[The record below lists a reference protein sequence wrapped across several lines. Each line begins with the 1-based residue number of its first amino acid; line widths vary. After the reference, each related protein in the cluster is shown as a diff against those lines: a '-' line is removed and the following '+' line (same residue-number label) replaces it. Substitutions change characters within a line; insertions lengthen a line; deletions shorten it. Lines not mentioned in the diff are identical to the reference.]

1 MLSLDHDFEKRLP
14 LSHRLVKTVG
24 TLREYRGMEAKYR
37 QQTPQVL
44 ESLRQAAV
52 IQSVESSNR
61 IEGVI
66 APLGRIRAIV
76 ADNDAPRDR
85 PEAEIAGYR
94 DVLDTIHGSHEG
106 IRLTSGVVQQFH
118 RQLFARTDV
127 RGGGEWKVQPNDI
140 VRIHAGGRQEVR
152 FSPPAPHLVGGLMQ
166 SLHDGLHA
174 FCDAHTVDE
183 LLIIPAYVLDF
194 LCIHPF
200 PDGNGRMARLLTLLL
215 LYQAGYEVGRFIS
228 LEQLIEKSKRSYY
241 DTLHK
246 SSQGWHEGR
255 HDLTPWTEY
264 LLGTLVEAY
273 RAFESRVGQVTTAK
287 GAKTHLVEAVIE
299 GMIGEFT
306 AQDVL
311 AKCPTASLDLVRRI
325 LTQQKALGHLER
337 IGEGR
342 GSRWRRTA

>member
-166 SLHDGLHA
+166 SLHDGTNWRHEPLRLQVFVEAPRERIDAVLHQNA
-174 FCDAHTVDE
+174 SIRE
-183 LLIIPAYVLDF
+183 
-194 LCIHPF
+194 
-200 PDGNGRMARLLTLLL
+200 
-215 LYQAGYEVGRFIS
+215 
-228 LEQLIEKSKRSYY
+228 
-241 DTLHK
+241 
-246 SSQGWHEGR
+246 
-255 HDLTPWTEY
+255 
-264 LLGTLVEAY
+264 LVENDWIHL
-273 RAFESRVGQVTTAK
+273 TA
-287 GAKTHLVEAVIE
+287 IE
-299 GMIGEFT
+299 GNRMFNWRAE
-306 AQDVL
+306 
-311 AKCPTASLDLVRRI
+311 C
-325 LTQQKALGHLER
+325 
-337 IGEGR
+337 
-342 GSRWRRTA
+342 RWTLQP